1 MRERGHH
8 HRRKRTRGALLLFAL
23 LVAVVLAGTDA
34 LMRQRPVADTS
45 DLVVTGLPPASV
57 SAANPRTCLRG
68 VEASGIEDIRSEL
81 RPGERI
87 SSAQIEGCPQ
97 AFDGLRILY
106 AGEAIGEVLPRRG
119 GAWLQVNDDDYAL
132 EVGPLGRHDDRRGFN
147 AGLSVWLPDG
157 LHEEISGFGGPDRR
171 GDVLLLEGQL
181 LRADPADGGGTTLRA
196 ERMTVLAPS
205 VELAEP
211 LHVLQVV
218 VAVVLGSVAIG
229 ALVWS
234 ARARRL

>member
-1 MRERGHH
+1 VREREH
-8 HRRKRTRGALLLFAL
+8 HRRKRTRGALLLFVLLLAL
-23 LVAVVLAGTDA
+23 VLAGTDA
-34 LMRQRPVADTS
+34 LMRQRPTVDTS
-45 DLVVTGLPPASV
+45 DLVVTGLPPVSA

-87 SSAQIEGCPQ
+87 SSTQIDACPQ
-97 AFDGLRILY
+97 AFDGLRILF
-106 AGEAIGEVLPRRG
+106 AGEAIGDLLPRRG
-119 GAWLQVNDDDYAL
+119 GAWLQVNDDAYAL

-147 AGLSVWLPDG
+147 LGLSVWLPDG
-157 LHEEISGFGGPDRR
+157 LHEQVEGLGGPDRR
-171 GDVLLLEGQL
+171 GDVLLLEGEL

-196 ERMTVLAPS
+196 DRLTVVAPS

-211 LHVLQVV
+211 LHVLQAV
-218 VAVVLGSVAIG
+218 VAAVLGAVAIG

-234 ARARRL
+234 ARTRAR